1 MFKLRLSFALAAL
14 VAGGMTTFVTVA
26 PQPANAATGATL
38 ACLDLPV
45 LA

>member
-1 MFKLRLSFALAAL
+1 MLKIRLTFALAAL

-26 PQPANAATGATL
+26 PQPAYAATGATL
-38 ACLDLPV
+38 ACADLPI